1 MARGISLAPVGLV
14 VERLETTADRIIVV
28 ARPISETAACPNCT
42 QVSKSVHSRY
52 QRSLSDLPSDGRAV
66 QINIRVRRFRCGRAD
81 CPRRVFAER
90 LEPAVTTAFSR
101 RTERL
106 DGIVHHLGLALGGR
120 PGQSFARRLVIPV
133 SKDTLLRVVR
143 RRTAEPTSA
152 PKVVGI
158 DDWAWKR
165 GHRYGTIICDLE
177 QRRIVDIL
185 PDREAAT
192 VATWLAQHPSITI
205 IARDRGAGFIQA
217 ATQGRP
223 QAVQVADR
231 WHLMENASAA
241 FLGTVRQSM
250 RMIRKAF
257 GDGVVDPALLTSA
270 ETRQY
275 DGWVRRE
282 DENAAVLAAGQG
294 WASRSRR
301 LSGAPAS
308 LAASSARSFV
318 AGGPTCS
325 AAA

>member
-1 MARGISLAPVGLV
+1 MQLGPILRRERPQDGALWLV
-14 VERLETTADRIIVV
+14 VSRWLRWLETTADKITVL
-28 ARPISETAACPNCT
+28 ARPSCETAACPNCAL
-42 QVSKSVHSRY
+42 VSNSVHSRY
-52 QRSLSDLPSDGRAV
+52 QRSLSDLPSGGRAV
-66 QINIRVRRFRCGRAD
+66 QIIIRVRRFRCGQTD

-90 LEPAVTTAFSR
+90 LEPAVTIAFSR

-106 DGIVHHLGLALGGR
+106 EGIVHHLGLALGGR

-143 RRTAEPTSA
+143 RRAAEPTSA

-192 VATWLAQHPSITI
+192 VATWLAEHSSI

-223 QAVQVADR
+223 EAVQVADR
-231 WHLMENASAA
+231 WHLMGNASAA

-257 GDGVVDPALLTSA
+257 GAGVVDPALLTLA
-270 ETRQY
+270 ETR
-275 DGWVRRE
+275 
-282 DENAAVLAAGQG
+282 
-294 WASRSRR
+294 
-301 LSGAPAS
+301 
-308 LAASSARSFV
+308 
-318 AGGPTCS
+318 
-325 AAA
+325 